1 LTGGIFKKEFTKG
14 TIDRKMIRLINY
26 LSISF
31 LFFNLY
37 FSNGKINYFFPPF
50 PDIDIDIDGKK
61 VF

>member
-1 LTGGIFKKEFTKG
+1 
-14 TIDRKMIRLINY
+14 MIRLINY